1 LQLVDKDMR
10 ALLPDNIQQ
19 LKPYVA
25 GKTIAEVEQ
34 EYKPEQIAKL
44 ASNENRLGCSEAA
57 KQAAIE
63 SLAEIQDYP
72 DPIARTLR
80 AKIAQR
86 NEIQPGQ
93 VLLTHGSESLIS
105 HLTRT
110 FFADGEVAITGSATF
125 VGFFV
130 QANIQG
136 VPMKQL
142 PMTDD
147 FRFDVPAILDAIDES
162 TKMIYIANP
171 NNPTGTYINK
181 SEFEQLMDGVPE
193 DVVVVMD
200 EAYFEYAESID
211 DYPQALTY
219 GYPNVMT
226 LRTFSKAYGLAGLRI
241 GYAMGPEKLISA
253 LYKTKLVFEPTTPA
267 QAAAQAAMDDTD
279 FLNRSIDVVEQG
291 RERLYEFFD
300 EQDVQYVRSAS
311 NSVMAVFETEEEA
324 STFNQGM
331 LEQGVILRQLGGFGL
346 PNCVRITIGLPEEMD
361 YFKSCFSNL

>member
-1 LQLVDKDMR
+1 MR
-10 ALLPDNIQQ
+10 ALLPEKIQQ

-25 GKTIAEVEQ
+25 GKTIAEVQ
-34 EYKPEQIAKL
+34 EEYQPDRIAKL
-44 ASNENRLGCSEAA
+44 ASNENRLGCSESA
-57 KQAAIE
+57 KQAAVE
-63 SLAEIQDYP
+63 SLSEIQDYP

-80 AKIAQR
+80 AKIADR
-86 NEIQPGQ
+86 NDIQPGQ

-110 FFADGEVAITGSATF
+110 FFADQEVAITGSATF

-136 VPMKQL
+136 VPMKRL

-147 FRFDVPAILDAIDES
+147 FRFDVEAILAAIDEH

-171 NNPTGTYINK
+171 NNPTGTYITK
-181 SEFEQLMDGVPE
+181 SEFETLMDGVPE
-193 DVVVVMD
+193 DVIVVMD
-200 EAYFEYAESID
+200 EAYYEYAESID
-211 DYPQALTY
+211 DYPKALTY

-267 QAAAQAAMDDTD
+267 QAAAEAAMDDQA
-279 FLNRSIDVVEQG
+279 FLDRSIEVVEAG

-300 EQDVQYVRSAS
+300 EQGVNYVRSAS
-311 NSVMAVFETEEEA
+311 NSVMAVFDSEEEA
-324 STFNQGM
+324 SAFNQGM

-346 PNCVRITIGLPEEMD
+346 PNCVRITVGTPDEMD
-361 YFKSCFSNL
+361 YLEQCYANL

>member
-1 LQLVDKDMR
+1 MR
-10 ALLPDNIQQ
+10 ALLPDNIEN

-25 GKTIAEVEQ
+25 GKTIAEVEEQ
-34 EYKPEQIAKL
+34 YKPDRIAKL
-44 ASNENRLGCSEAA
+44 ASNENRLGCSASA
-57 KQAAIE
+57 RQAAID
-63 SLAEIQDYP
+63 SLNEIQDYP

-80 AKIAQR
+80 AKLAKR
-86 NEIQPGQ
+86 NGIEAEQ

-110 FFADGEVAITGSATF
+110 FFADGEVAITGDATF

-136 VPMKQL
+136 VPMKRL

-147 FRFDVPAILDAIDES
+147 YRFDVDAIIEAIDDQ

-171 NNPTGTYINK
+171 NNPTGTYIVK
-181 SEFEQLMDGVPE
+181 DEFERLMDAVPE

-200 EAYFEYAESID
+200 EAYFEYAESIV

-219 GYPNVMT
+219 GFPNVMT
-226 LRTFSKAYGLAGLRI
+226 LRTFSKAYGLAGLRV
-241 GYAMGPEKLISA
+241 GYAMGPKRLISA

-267 QAAAQAAMDDTD
+267 QAAAEAALDDQK
-279 FLNRSIDVVEQG
+279 FLQRSIDVVEQG
-291 RERLYEFFD
+291 RERLYAFFD
-300 EQDVQYVRSAS
+300 EHEVLYVRSAS
-311 NSVMAVFETEEEA
+311 NSVMAVFDTEDEA
-324 STFNQGM
+324 HSFTQNM

-346 PNCVRITIGLPEEMD
+346 ANCVRISIGTPDEMEYFEE
-361 YFKSCFSNL
+361 CFQNL

>member
-1 LQLVDKDMR
+1 MR
-10 ALLPDNIQQ
+10 ALLPENIQK

-25 GKTIAEVEQ
+25 GKTIAEVEEQ
-34 EYKPEQIAKL
+34 YQPERIAKL
-44 ASNENRLGCSEAA
+44 ASNENRLGCSPSAQ
-57 KQAAIE
+57 QAAID
-63 SLAEIQDYP
+63 SLEEIQDYP

-80 AKIAQR
+80 AKLARR
-86 NEIQPGQ
+86 NGIDPEQ

-110 FFADGEVAITGSATF
+110 FFADGEVAITGDATF

-136 VPMKQL
+136 VPMKRL

-147 FRFDVPAILDAIDES
+147 FRFDIDGIIEAIDDH

-171 NNPTGTYINK
+171 NNPTGTYITKN
-181 SEFEQLMDGVPE
+181 EFERLMDQVPA
-193 DVVVVMD
+193 DVIVVMD
-200 EAYFEYAESID
+200 EAYYEYAETIS
-211 DYPQALTY
+211 DYPHALEY
-219 GYPNVMT
+219 DHPNVMT

-241 GYAMGPEKLISA
+241 GYAMGPKPLISA

-267 QAAAQAAMDDTD
+267 QAAAEAAMDDQQ
-279 FLNRSIDVVEQG
+279 FLDRSIIVVKEG

-300 EQDVQYVRSAS
+300 EHDVDYVRSAS
-311 NSVMAVFETEEEA
+311 NSVMAVFESEEEA
-324 STFNQGM
+324 SKFNQGM

-346 PNCVRITIGLPEEMD
+346 ANCVRITIGTPEEMS
-361 YFKSCFSNL
+361 YFEECFQNL